1 MSTDQEVVAVAC
13 SREGNR
19 GCRVAPATQQSQ
31 RIRSPT
37 AQWRKINA
45 WNPLPVQQTTTSS
58 LTTFAERR
66 VCSVPHQNSTFGDR
80 SFAAAGPR
88 AWNELPFNLRDT
100 ALSLTVFN
108 AHLKTH
114 LFPISCGATAH
125 LWHLWFPCAAYKCTY
140 LLTYLWYTV
149 SKTFLTRH

>member
-66 VCSVPHQNSTFGDR
+66 VCSCHVRTAR
-80 SFAAAGPR
+80 SAIDPSQRLGRVHGMSCRSIYATLHYRWLSSMHIWRPIYFPSRVGPR
-88 AWNELPFNLRDT
+88 HICDIYDFFAPHIN
-100 ALSLTVFN
+100 VF
-108 AHLKTH
+108 
-114 LFPISCGATAH
+114 
-125 LWHLWFPCAAYKCTY
+125 TY
-140 LLTYLWYTV
+140 FLTYGLNARSLHSY
-149 SKTFLTRH
+149 